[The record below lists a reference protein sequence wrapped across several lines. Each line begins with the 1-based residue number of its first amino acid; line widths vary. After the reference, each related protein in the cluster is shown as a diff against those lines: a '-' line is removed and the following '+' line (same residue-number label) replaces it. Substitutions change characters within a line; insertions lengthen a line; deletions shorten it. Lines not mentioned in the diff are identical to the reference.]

1 MSENQGNMVEKRKCH
16 PNSLANLKPG
26 PGRKA
31 VPKEVRDLF
40 EAALPDIARK
50 LVDTALNSPN
60 EDLAY
65 KAQVTVVERV
75 LGKARQEID
84 MDIDGKMQIVITGA
98 VKDWGV

>member
-1 MSENQGNMVEKRKCH
+1 MPAIRGETGKFVKGVSGN
-16 PNSLANLKPG
+16 PN
-26 PGRKA
+26 GRKA
-31 VPKEVRDLF
+31 IPKEVRELF

-84 MDIDGKMQIVITGA
+84 LDVDGKMQIVITGV